1 MMHIIRHTDK
11 DKKLHRVWCTCRP
24 SITLHNKV
32 SLAVTL
38 SLMHLPKS
46 HDHSV
51 QGLQKEDPP
60 AVAATCFATL
70 SATPAVAPTS
80 SLRMTERL
88 GGSAPAVCAC
98 SEKELAVSVLARCRP
113 SAHAFQDNIRETGNN
128 ELTCC
133 CAS

>member
-1 MMHIIRHTDK
+1 MHLQAFIPTK
-11 DKKLHRVWCTCRP
+11 PPVQACRLCKVM
-24 SITLHNKV
+24 ITLHNKV

-51 QGLQKEDPP
+51 QGLQKEGPP
-60 AVAATCFATL
+60 AVAATCFATP

-98 SEKELAVSVLARCRP
+98 SDIELAVSVSAGGRP
-113 SAHAFQDNIRETGNN
+113 YGQFHSTETQGD
-128 ELTCC
+128 
-133 CAS
+133 